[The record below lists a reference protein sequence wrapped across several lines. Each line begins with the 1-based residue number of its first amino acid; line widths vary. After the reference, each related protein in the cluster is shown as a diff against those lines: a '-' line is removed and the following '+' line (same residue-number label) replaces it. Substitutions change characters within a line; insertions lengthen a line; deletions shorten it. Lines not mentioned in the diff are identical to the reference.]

1 MTAAEQI
8 LSGIEGM
15 RAAVA
20 MVTREWE
27 PADLPRVEACRIT
40 LETSLLPL
48 GATLQRIPADRRL
61 REAAEALR
69 NEVSGLEFLVDAAAA
84 FVRAA
89 ACLQGQSYTP
99 AGEVG
104 VEAPLASTETYTG

>member
-15 RAAVA
+15 RAAVGEVA
-20 MVTREWE
+20 RSWE
-27 PADLPRVEACRIT
+27 PADLPRVEASRIT
-40 LETSLLPL
+40 LETALPRL
-48 GATLQRIPADRRL
+48 GATLHNIPADRRL

-84 FVRAA
+84 FVRSA
-89 ACLQGQSYTP
+89 ACLQGQSYTL
-99 AGEVG
+99 AGELG
-104 VEAPLASTETYTG
+104 VETPMASTESYTG